1 MKYTNSYSSPLG
13 KLLMTA
19 DDIGLTGLWFENQL
33 HCAYHLDSEHIEKE
47 LPVFEQTKYWLDVYF
62 SSQTPNFKPPVHIIG
77 TSFQIAVWSLL
88 EQIPYGQTTTYGDI
102 AAQIAARSYNRH
114 LFSNCSMESLRT
126 DSLWSDN
133 NLRRHRS
140 SNRQAKRYYTYVS
153 ASCRTGC
160 WTQQNFHYHSL
171 SPRNWQKWNTYRICW
186 RVGQKNRLVV
196 HRKNYL
202 TSPIIIFSTT
212 SPQLETRTCA
222 VSSY

>member
-102 AAQIAARSYNRH
+102 AAQIAKQNGITHMSA
-114 LFSNCSMESLRT
+114 
-126 DSLWSDN
+126 
-133 NLRRHRS
+133 
-140 SNRQAKRYYTYVS
+140 QA
-153 ASCRTGC
+153 
-160 WTQQNFHYHSL
+160 
-171 SPRNWQKWNTYRICW
+171 
-186 RVGQKNRLVV
+186 VGQAVGHNKI
-196 HRKNYL
+196 
-202 TSPIIIFSTT
+202 SIIIPCHRVIGKNGTLTGYAGGLDKKIALLSI
-212 SPQLETRTCA
+212 EKII
-222 VSSY
+222 